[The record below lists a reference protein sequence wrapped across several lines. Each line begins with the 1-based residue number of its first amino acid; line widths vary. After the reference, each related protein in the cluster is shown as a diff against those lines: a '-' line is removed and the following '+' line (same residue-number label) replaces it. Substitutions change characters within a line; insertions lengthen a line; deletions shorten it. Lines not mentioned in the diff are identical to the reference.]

1 MSSRQ
6 NVPSAGSHAPIAYR
20 QEDER
25 RRDEARIVALQNQID
40 ELRQGMRE
48 LLSRQIRGE
57 ETVKLVESA
66 AAQQR
71 LALDQFRQEAHQT
84 AQARAL
90 DENRTRQQISDVESR
105 LEDSTRP
112 IRSLQAHVN
121 ELLELSRKKTDDTG
135 QHQRRFDELRSMIE
149 HVSAHSDRTLVVT
162 HQLRDSLDILRAET
176 DQIRRDVLRA
186 EDAVKIVDQEA
197 RRRGAELGQAADNT
211 GARIDEVRS
220 DLAHLYDLIEDT
232 RRSIVHIDPT
242 LEELRAA
249 DVDLRTDLNRFQ
261 TQAVERHELMLERD
275 EDVRQETDAQFTEVR
290 QTIEQRAER
299 LSERLET
306 AYEQHRELVFRV
318 NSLFGHLDE
327 LRQIDASLRRDIWY
341 LHEQRV
347 RLRLEQVQAELDMV
361 TSQRRD
367 SDVPQGPSSAL
378 AGANG
383 AGAEAGKP
391 DSRRRTRAAPSPLD
405 DVDV

>member
-6 NVPSAGSHAPIAYR
+6 NAQSAGSHAPIAYR

-66 AAQQR
+66 TAQQR
-71 LALDQFRQEAHQT
+71 LAQDQFRQEAHQT

-90 DENRTRQQISDVESR
+90 DENRTRQQIADVESR

-112 IRSLQAHVN
+112 VRSLQAHVN

-197 RRRGAELGQAADNT
+197 RRRGAEIGQAADNT
-211 GARIDEVRS
+211 SARIDEVRS

-232 RRSIVHIDPT
+232 RRSIVHVDPT

-249 DVDLRTDLNRFQ
+249 DTELRTDLNRFQ
-261 TQAVERHELMLERD
+261 TQAIERHELMLERD

-299 LSERLET
+299 LAERLET

-318 NSLFGHLDE
+318 NSLFGQLDE

-347 RLRLEQVQAELDMV
+347 RLRLEQVQQELDLV

-367 SDVPQGPSSAL
+367 SDVPQGPSAAL
-378 AGANG
+378 GGSNGAND
-383 AGAEAGKP
+383 EAVKP
-391 DSRRRTRAAPSPLD
+391 EPRRRTRATPSPLD